1 MGHTR
6 SPPRVPSPSRTS
18 RAGRG
23 PDRGDSAPLPQ
34 AAGAPRACAPLPQQ
48 QQTASITSRISALTA
63 SRGLSAVQAANPG
76 MSFVEVVNRA
86 IYHVVE
92 HPKTRLPNRG
102 LTTGTT
108 GCPACS
114 TSPSSAVSLCVGG
127 SAAGRSSGPRDGR
140 ALGAVI
146 PQAFD
151 SAAMETV

>member
-1 MGHTR
+1 MR
-6 SPPRVPSPSRTS
+6 FAALLSRTRDAAWQGHLVKAKPL
-18 RAGRG
+18 RASGVRRQLRKLLED
-23 PDRGDSAPLPQ
+23 PDAVLDDREGD
-34 AAGAPRACAPLPQQ
+34 AAH
-48 QQTASITSRISALTA
+48 TFV
-63 SRGLSAVQAANPG
+63 SAVQVANPG
-76 MSFVEVVNRA
+76 MSFVEALNRA
-86 IYHVVE
+86 IYHVME

-102 LTTGTT
+102 LT
-108 GCPACS
+108 GCPAFS

>member
-1 MGHTR
+1 VWTDKNRAKYNRDHLR
-6 SPPRVPSPSRTS
+6 YPSDLTDDEW
-18 RAGRG
+18 AYVE
-23 PDRGDSAPLPQ
+23 PLI
-34 AAGAPRACAPLPQQ
+34 PRAD
-48 QQTASITSRISALTA
+48 A
-63 SRGLSAVQAANPG
+63 SRGLRAVQAANPG

-108 GCPACS
+108 GCPVCS

-127 SAAGRSSGPRDGR
+127 SAAGRIVRSAGCR